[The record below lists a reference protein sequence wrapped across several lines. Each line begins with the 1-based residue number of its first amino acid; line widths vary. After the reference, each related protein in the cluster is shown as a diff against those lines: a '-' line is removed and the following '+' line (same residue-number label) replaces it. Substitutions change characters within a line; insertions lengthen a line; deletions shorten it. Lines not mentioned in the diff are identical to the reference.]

1 MCLTTSSGD
10 WFDTGSQAG
19 GYSPAWPPVGLHQLV
34 VIHQQCRPLLVRIW
48 KSHEVEERQL
58 GGAIRLT
65 IETCQKFLIFL
76 ETFKIWLKNQGLL
89 VLRKITNPDA
99 LWHRLLMMHL
109 IKSQEVHKCTFN
121 FFWEGALLLSL
132 FNVKT
137 HLPLDI
143 VVFTS
148 TKKTW

>member
-1 MCLTTSSGD
+1 MCD
-10 WFDTGSQAG
+10 
-19 GYSPAWPPVGLHQLV
+19 
-34 VIHQQCRPLLVRIW
+34 HQQRQLLLRLG

-76 ETFKIWLKNQGLL
+76 ETFKIGSKNQGLL
-89 VLRKITNPDA
+89 VSTKITSLDA
-99 LWHRLLMMHL
+99 LWHRLLMLHL
-109 IKSQEVHKCTFN
+109 IKSQEVHMCTFN
-121 FFWEGALLLSL
+121 FFWEGALLFSL

-143 VVFTS
+143 VVFIS
-148 TKKTW
+148 TKKT